1 MKRDY
6 LYGTQYTI
14 LQPDGQ
20 YHFSSDTELL
30 GRFMDIRHSDDVLEI
45 GCACGA
51 LLLYAASYQP
61 RHLTGI
67 DLFESTVEVCR
78 LNLEYNKVSADLF
91 CTDVKDFRSRQY
103 SAIICNPPYFRTEN
117 RELINEDPILA
128 AARHEQYLTADDLF
142 SSVRRLLKD
151 NGRFFMVHRASR
163 MNELLH
169 TARTYGMI
177 CTRVQFAY
185 ESQNKNAK
193 SAAMEFRFSSNAE
206 MKVLPPVYLDQMH
219 TEGENR

>member
-14 LQPDGQ
+14 LQPEGQ

-61 RHLTGI
+61 RLLSGI
-67 DLFESTVEVCR
+67 DLFESTVEICR
-78 LNLEYNKVSADLF
+78 QNLEYNKVSAELY

-103 SAIICNPPYFRTEN
+103 SAIICNPPYFRTKN
-117 RELINEDPILA
+117 RDLVSEDPILA
-128 AARHEQYLTADDLF
+128 AARHEQYLSAGDLF
-142 SSVRRLLKD
+142 ASVRRLLKD

-163 MNELLH
+163 MNELLN
-169 TARTYGMI
+169 TAWNYGMC

-185 ESQNKNAK
+185 ESLNKNAK
-193 SAAMEFRFSSNAE
+193 SAAMEFRFSSYAE

-219 TEGENR
+219 TEGEER